1 MAGVDTLAV
10 FKESI
15 MLLVGLTG
23 NIGSGKSTVAQ
34 MLSERG
40 ATIIDAD
47 VLARRAVETGTAA
60 FDKIVQRWGSDIL
73 SPDGVLDRAAL
84 RRVVFADHD
93 QLEELNQIV
102 HPEVERL
109 RARLV
114 EQARRRGDRVVVCD
128 IPLLFE
134 RHMTDRFDRIV
145 LVDSHRAIRLE
156 RLVRERGLRETE
168 AMDMIAAQMPA
179 ELKRARAD
187 FVIDNDGT
195 LAQLERQVHDVWS
208 SLLRDATDG
217 AHARPAILP

>member
-1 MAGVDTLAV
+1 
-10 FKESI
+10 

-47 VLARRAVETGTAA
+47 VLARRAVEAGTPA
-60 FDKIVQRWGSDIL
+60 FAKIVARWGSSIL
-73 SPDGVLDRAAL
+73 APDGHLDRAAL
-84 RRVVFADHD
+84 RRVVFADHA

-109 RARLV
+109 RARLID
-114 EQARRRGDRVVVCD
+114 QAKRRGDRVVVCD

-134 RHMTDRFDRIV
+134 RHMTDRFDRIL

-156 RLVRERGLRETE
+156 RLVKERGLRETE

-187 FVIDNDGT
+187 FIVENDGT
-195 LAQLERQVHDVWS
+195 FAQLERRVNEVWT
-208 SLLRDATDG
+208 SLLRDESAPRS
-217 AHARPAILP
+217 AAAVP